1 MNIRRVTIAI
11 LMTLLTFGASW
22 GSPLTD
28 VYKRVQSSV
37 VVLQTTQKDFD
48 TAISGQMV
56 TSQGLGS
63 GVLISKDGLIL
74 TAAHVVQAADRIEV
88 EMQNGERIPAQVLA
102 SEQAAD
108 LALVQLESKP
118 KSAHVA
124 PLGDS
129 DKVEVG
135 EQIFIVGAPLGI
147 SYSLSVGYISAR
159 RVTDDLFGG
168 FLPTEQFQTDAA
180 INTGNSGGPMFNMK
194 GEVIGIVSYII
205 SQSGGS
211 EGLGFVI
218 TSNMARD
225 LLLDDQ
231 AMWTGFQGR
240 ALHGGMARIFNLP
253 QEAGILV
260 EIVAERSLASKLG
273 LQGGSTTAIIGGQE
287 PMIVGGDIL
296 LAVLGIE
303 VRTDARDEIRD
314 AVRALKPGDELTV
327 TVLRGGKVLDLALN
341 FYPDLIRPK
350 APE

>member
-1 MNIRRVTIAI
+1 MNTHRIAVQI
-11 LMTLLTFGASW
+11 ALLLVAAGASW

-48 TAISGQMV
+48 AAFPGQMV

-63 GVLISKDGLIL
+63 GVLISKDGKIL
-74 TAAHVVQAADRIEV
+74 TAAHVVQAADHIEV
-88 EMQNGERIPAQVLA
+88 EMQDGERIPAHVLA

-108 LALVQLESKP
+108 LALLQLERKP
-118 KSAHVA
+118 KSAYVA
-124 PLGDS
+124 SLGDS
-129 DKVEVG
+129 DKTEVG
-135 EQIFIVGAPLGI
+135 EQIFVVGAPLGI

-218 TSNMARD
+218 TSNMAKE
-225 LLLDDQ
+225 LVLDDRSV
-231 AMWTGFQGR
+231 WSGFQGQV
-240 ALHGGMARIFNLP
+240 LHGGMARIFNLP
-253 QEAGILV
+253 QESGILV
-260 EIVAERSLASKLG
+260 EIVADRSLASRLG
-273 LQGGSTTAIIGGQE
+273 LQGGSTTAVIGGDE
-287 PMIVGGDIL
+287 PIIVGGDIL

-303 VRTDARDEIRD
+303 FRPDSREKIRE
-314 AVRALKPGDELTV
+314 AVRALKSGDELTV
-327 TVLRGGKVLDLALN
+327 TVLRGGKVIDLALN
-341 FYPDLIRPK
+341 FYPDLLRPK